1 MRSHGEF
8 ALWVTQQLSQ
18 DYSSTCREIRDL
30 MLSDSASERLA
41 RLLVGWLNQTAES
54 RHSGEMKLALTHEEI
69 GQMIGTS
76 RETVTRLF
84 AGFKKQHLI
93 QQNGATLVVPNR
105 IALESLI
112 TA

>member
-1 MRSHGEF
+1 
-8 ALWVTQQLSQ
+8 
-18 DYSSTCREIRDL
+18 
-30 MLSDSASERLA
+30 
-41 RLLVGWLNQTAES
+41 VGWLDQNSEARNPSQ
-54 RHSGEMKLALTHEEI
+54 MKLALTHEEI

-76 RETVTRLF
+76 RETVSRLF

-93 QQNGATLVVPNR
+93 QQTGSTLVIPSR